1 MTRRAGLR
9 RFAWG
14 WAGRLALAAAAAAWG
29 FAALAQSTP
38 PKPTKFS
45 VSLVETRAVLQAEVP
60 SGTAV
65 TRWDYRRKIGSDGD
79 WGSWLNI
86 VATNRKLIATVAG
99 LDRGKTYGFQVRA
112 VNNAGEGPE
121 SDSKEVSVPA
131 VAPPTPSSF
140 TATAGDRQVTL
151 SASIDTDNG
160 SEITRWQYQRKTGSG
175 GSYGKWKD
183 IDSSKA
189 KTSISTVIAGLTNG
203 TAYGFKIRAENGA
216 GRGGGSESGMVTPS
230 TTPAAPTGLTATAGN
245 GSVALSWTA
254 GGNGGSAITGWK
266 YLKHSSNNWDNDW
279 TAVPNGGASTTS
291 YTVPSLTNGTAYKFK
306 VRAVNDNGD
315 GAASAVSASAMP
327 SAPATASPGKPTVT
341 AVIPIGGCI
350 LVRWQ
355 PPADDG
361 GSAITGYEI
370 GDPGSGIAHNA
381 ASASS
386 REAKWPPAGNN
397 RCSLVDRLTYGMQ
410 VRAKIANG
418 DGDWSD
424 EIGVQPTKTGID
436 VSGITSEAAT
446 LSVDNLSKAPW
457 WYKGEQAGAQCK
469 AVAKGTTTASLA
481 GLDANTDYT
490 YAVYY
495 DSDCPSGSK
504 LNSKS
509 FKTLQAL
516 PPPKPKKPTV
526 AGGNAS
532 VTLASSVANNG
543 GSAITKWKYTKAEK
557 PAGQSNFGNF
567 DSSWTEISSTS
578 LSLSHTVTGLT
589 NGTAYKFKVRAVNAL
604 GDGAESDESGEVTPV
619 APVTLT
625 AGDVTA
631 TKAKLAIANWSEAWS
646 YQDGQKG
653 HYISCTNV
661 AAGTAEASLSG
672 LTPGRDYLVYA
683 YGKHNCPVNDNTLP
697 RTLSVI
703 FTTLLHKVEGVSVSA
718 GGGSLSVGWTAQSG
732 VTGYHVQWK
741 TGTEDWSSDRQ
752 QDATANSGAISNLT
766 GGATYTVRVRSY
778 HRGYKNRVKYGE
790 WSNPATGTTQAPTQ
804 TVTLTAS
811 EVTHNS
817 AVLTIA
823 NHSGGWHYKYTAP
836 DGGACSSTAVT
847 TASTAVSNLS
857 GNTSYTYKAYSDN
870 GCNTALTAALTITTR
885 PPKPA
890 KPTVASGAGS
900 GKLRLSS
907 SVGGGNAAIEK
918 WQYQQKAADD
928 TDFGSWQDIQSSSK
942 NLSHTVSGLTDGT
955 AYKFKVRAVNAT
967 GEGAVSDESD
977 EATPR
982 APTQPPP
989 DETQPPSVT
998 LTAGGVTHNSAT
1010 LTIAAHTGN
1019 WHYKYTSP
1027 AGGACSSTAETT
1039 ASTAVNGLTANTSYT
1054 FSAYSDSNCST
1065 TALATAAAFT
1075 TLPPKPARPTVAA
1088 SGGGLALSS
1097 SLQGGEA
1104 ALTRWEYTKKAGAGN
1119 FEANWTVIPS
1129 STSKDLSHTVSG
1141 LEGGKSYA
1149 FKVRAVNATGA
1160 GPESDASDAAALQAA
1175 APAPAEAAHRKRLAR
1190 IGRALAPE
1198 AARALASGAAR
1209 AVSDRIR
1216 AVLSGDAG
1224 PPPGQALRAFVE
1236 ARGEALSDGTASLGE
1251 ALAGASFS
1259 LSAAEG
1265 GDAGGGASG
1274 AGLWAAGDWRALSG
1288 GGRALA
1294 WDGGAAALHLGA
1306 DTGFRRG
1313 LLGGLALS
1321 VSEAAFDYADRS
1333 GEEAVKGEWTARMTG
1348 VHPYAARLWED
1359 GSRLWA
1365 LLGYGAGE
1373 VEIDDGAAGRREADG
1388 EMATLAAGGALRLSP
1403 AEAGRPSLDLVA
1415 DGFAARFETERSAG
1429 LPEAVEAE
1437 VSRLRVALAG
1447 AAALEAGPGAA
1458 LAPSAELGL
1467 RWDGGDGETGFGAE
1481 LGAGLSWSR
1490 PAAGLRLEAHARAL
1504 LAHEGGVEEWGAGG
1518 LARLDPDAR
1527 GRGPSLSLRPSF
1539 GHAGSGAA
1547 RLWEEGVAGRGP
1559 EDGRPAARLDA
1570 EAGYGLAA
1578 PGAQGA
1584 LLTPWAGVGL
1594 EDGGARRYGAGL
1606 RLERGPD
1613 AALGLEAARA
1623 GPERA
1628 LTLTYRIRW

>member
-1 MTRRAGLR
+1 MTSLRRRGLRAAVRAAMLQGYNGNKIGNYPPPRATSAAGEPVTRRSGLR
-9 RFAWG
+9 RFARG
-14 WAGRLALAAAAAAWG
+14 WAGRLALAAAVAAWG
-29 FAALAQSTP
+29 FAALAQSAP
-38 PKPTKFS
+38 PKPFGFS
-45 VSLVETRAVLQAEVP
+45 VTLVETKGTLEAYVP
-60 SGTAV
+60 SSTTV
-65 TRWDYRRKIGSDGD
+65 TSWDYRQRTGSNGNWGD
-79 WGSWLNI
+79 WQKIVSSSW
-86 VATNRKLIATVAG
+86 RLIASTG
-99 LDRGKTYGFQVRA
+99 NLDRGKTYGFQVRA
-112 VNNAGEGPE
+112 VNNSGEGPE
-121 SDSKEVSVPA
+121 SDTKEVTVPA

-151 SASIDTDNG
+151 SASIDTDGG
-160 SEITRWQYQRKTGSG
+160 SDITRWQYQQKTGSG

-189 KTSISTVIAGLTNG
+189 KTSISTVIADLTNG

-216 GRGGGSESGMVTPS
+216 GRGGESESGMVTPS

-266 YLKHSSNNWDNDW
+266 YTKKVGDNWDSDW
-279 TAVPNGGASTTS
+279 EAVPNGGADTTR
-291 YTVPSLTNGTAYKFK
+291 YTVP
-306 VRAVNDNGD
+306 D
-315 GAASAVSASAMP
+315 
-327 SAPATASPGKPTVT
+327 
-341 AVIPIGGCI
+341 
-350 LVRWQ
+350 
-355 PPADDG
+355 
-361 GSAITGYEI
+361 
-370 GDPGSGIAHNA
+370 
-381 ASASS
+381 
-386 REAKWPPAGNN
+386 
-397 RCSLVDRLTYGMQ
+397 
-410 VRAKIANG
+410 
-418 DGDWSD
+418 
-424 EIGVQPTKTGID
+424 
-436 VSGITSEAAT
+436 
-446 LSVDNLSKAPW
+446 
-457 WYKGEQAGAQCK
+457 
-469 AVAKGTTTASLA
+469 
-481 GLDANTDYT
+481 
-490 YAVYY
+490 
-495 DSDCPSGSK
+495 
-504 LNSKS
+504 
-509 FKTLQAL
+509 
-516 PPPKPKKPTV
+516 
-526 AGGNAS
+526 
-532 VTLASSVANNG
+532 
-543 GSAITKWKYTKAEK
+543 
-557 PAGQSNFGNF
+557 
-567 DSSWTEISSTS
+567 
-578 LSLSHTVTGLT
+578 LT
-589 NGTAYKFKVRAVNAL
+589 NGTAYKFKVRAVNAN
-604 GDGAESDESGEVTPV
+604 GDGAESAESASAMPSAPV
-619 APVTLT
+619 ALSASGITHNAATLT
-625 AGDVTA
+625 VGNYSGD
-631 TKAKLAIANWSEAWS
+631 W
-646 YQDGQKG
+646 Y
-653 HYISCTNV
+653 Y
-661 AAGTAEASLSG
+661 
-672 LTPGRDYLVYA
+672 
-683 YGKHNCPVNDNTLP
+683 KH
-697 RTLSVI
+697 
-703 FTTLLHKVEGVSVSA
+703 TT
-718 GGGSLSVGWTAQSG
+718 
-732 VTGYHVQWK
+732 
-741 TGTEDWSSDRQ
+741 
-752 QDATANSGAISNLT
+752 
-766 GGATYTVRVRSY
+766 
-778 HRGYKNRVKYGE
+778 
-790 WSNPATGTTQAPTQ
+790 
-804 TVTLTAS
+804 
-811 EVTHNS
+811 
-817 AVLTIA
+817 
-823 NHSGGWHYKYTAP
+823 P

-857 GNTSYTYKAYSDN
+857 GNTSYTFAAYSDS
-870 GCNTALTAALTITTR
+870 GCSSKIASASAFLTE
-885 PPKPA
+885 PGQPA
-890 KPTVASGAGS
+890 KPTTAAGAGS
-900 GKLRLSS
+900 GKLTLSS
-907 SVGGGNAAIEK
+907 SVTGGGALTK
-918 WQYQQKAADD
+918 WQYTKDNGTNW
-928 TDFGSWQDIQSSSK
+928 TDIDVTSTT
-942 NLSHTVSGLTDGT
+942 LSYTVSGLTDGT

-989 DETQPPSVT
+989 GETQPPPDET
-998 LTAGGVTHNSAT
+998 LTAGEVTHDSAV
-1010 LTIAAHTGN
+1010 LTIAGHSGA
-1019 WHYKYTSP
+1019 WHYKH
-1027 AGGACSSTAETT
+1027 AGGTCSSEIAVGTKT
-1039 ASTAVNGLTANTSYT
+1039 ASVTGLTANTSYT
-1054 FSAYSDSNCST
+1054 FSAHSDGNCST

-1075 TLPPKPARPTVAA
+1075 TLPPKPAKPTVAA

-1097 SLQGGEA
+1097 SVQGGEA
-1104 ALTRWEYTKKAGAGN
+1104 ALTRWEYKKKAGAGN

-1129 STSKDLSHTVSG
+1129 STSKTLNHTVSG

-1149 FKVRAVNATGA
+1149 FMVRAVNMTGA
-1160 GPESDASDAAALQAA
+1160 GPESDASDAAALPAA

-1288 GGRALA
+1288 GARALD
-1294 WDGGAAALHLGA
+1294 WDGGMAALHLGA

-1388 EMATLAAGGALRLSP
+1388 AMASLAAGGALRLSP

-1518 LARLDPDAR
+1518 LARLDPDGR

-1559 EDGRPAARLDA
+1559 EDGRPAARLEA

-1578 PGAQGA
+1578 PGAAGA

>member
-752 QDATANSGAISNLT
+752 QDATANSAAISNLT
-766 GGATYTVRVRSY
+766 SGATYTVRVRSY
-778 HRGYKNRVKYGE
+778 HRGYKNRVKLGE
-790 WSNPATGTTQAPTQ
+790 WSDPATGPAPGSGDK
-804 TVTLTAS
+804 TLTAS
-811 EVTHNS
+811 AVTHNT
-817 AVLTIA
+817 AVLTIG
-823 NHSGGWHYKYTAP
+823 NHTGNWHYKANAAP
-836 DGGACSSTAVT
+836 DASCSSDAVT
-847 TASTAVSNLS
+847 GTTKDLTDLS
-857 GNTSYTYKAYSDN
+857 GNTSYTYTAYSDSS
-870 GCNTALTAALTITTR
+870 CTMEIASASAFLTK
-885 PPKPA
+885 PGKPA
-890 KPTVASGAGS
+890 KPTAAAGAGS
-900 GKLRLSS
+900 GKLTLSS
-907 SVGGGNAAIEK
+907 SVTGGSGALTRWEYK
-918 WQYQQKAADD
+918 WKEVVGGSESTW
-928 TDFGSWQDIQSSSK
+928 TDASVTSRT
-942 NLSHTVSGLTDGT
+942 LSHTVDGLTDGT
-955 AYKFKVRAVNAT
+955 SYTFMVRAVNAT
-967 GEGAVSDESD
+967 GTGPDSDAS
-977 EATPR
+977 AAA
-982 APTQPPP
+982 APSPQPPP
-989 DETQPPSVT
+989 GETQPPSVT
-998 LTAGGVTHNSAT
+998 LAASGVTHDSAV
-1010 LTIAAHTGN
+1010 LTVAGHSGA
-1019 WHYKYTSP
+1019 WHYKH
-1027 AGGACSSTAETT
+1027 AGGTCSSEIAAGTKT
-1039 ASTAVNGLTANTSYT
+1039 ASVTGLTANTSYT

-1065 TALATAAAFT
+1065 TALATADAFA
-1075 TLPPKPARPTVAA
+1075 TLPPKPARPTVAVNNSA
-1088 SGGGLALSS
+1088 FTLSS
-1097 SLQGGEA
+1097 SVQGGEA
-1104 ALTRWEYTKKAGAGN
+1104 ALTRWEYKKKAGAGN

-1129 STSKDLSHTVSG
+1129 STSKELSHTVSG
-1141 LEGGKSYA
+1141 LESGKNYA
-1149 FKVRAVNATGA
+1149 FMVRAVNATGA
-1160 GPESDASDAAALQAA
+1160 GPESDPSDAAALPAA
-1175 APAPAEAAHRKRLAR
+1175 ALAEAEAAHRKRLAR

-1321 VSEAAFDYADRS
+1321 VSEASFDYADRS

-1388 EMATLAAGGALRLSP
+1388 EMASLAAGGALRLAP

-1429 LPEAVEAE
+1429 LPEAVEAK

-1518 LARLDPDAR
+1518 LARLDPDGR

-1559 EDGRPAARLDA
+1559 EDGRPAARLEA

-1578 PGAQGA
+1578 PGAAGA

>member
-1 MTRRAGLR
+1 MRRRAGLR
-9 RFAWG
+9 RFARG
-14 WAGRLALAAAAAAWG
+14 WAGRLALAAAVAAWG
-29 FAALAQSTP
+29 FAALAQGAP
-38 PKPTKFS
+38 PKPTSFS
-45 VSLVETRAVLQAEVP
+45 VSLVETRAVLSAQVP
-60 SGTAV
+60 FGTTV
-65 TRWDYRRKIGSDGD
+65 TRWDYRRKTGSDGD

-121 SDSKEVSVPA
+121 SDSKEVTVPA

-175 GSYGKWKD
+175 GSYSVWKD

-189 KTSISTVIAGLTNG
+189 KTSISTVIADLTNG

-266 YLKHSSNNWDNDW
+266 YTKHSNGAWDSGW
-279 TAVPNGGASTTS
+279 TEVPNSGASTTS
-291 YTVPSLTNGTAYKFK
+291 YTVPNLTNGTAYKFK

-315 GAASAVSASAMP
+315 GAASAVSASATP

-355 PPADDG
+355 PPADNG
-361 GSAITGYEI
+361 GSAITGYEV
-370 GDPGSGIAHNA
+370 GDPGSGIEHNE

-397 RCSLVDRLTYGMQ
+397 RCSLLDHVTYGMQ
-410 VRAKIANG
+410 VRAKNANG
-418 DGDWSD
+418 NGDWSD
-424 EIGVQPTKTGID
+424 EIGVQPTKTGVN
-436 VSGITSEAAT
+436 VSGITSEAAS
-446 LSVDNLSKAPW
+446 LSVDNLSTAPW
-457 WYKGEQAGAQCK
+457 WYKGEQAGAQCT

-490 YAVYY
+490 YGVYY
-495 DSDCPSGSK
+495 DSDCPSDSK

-509 FKTLQAL
+509 FKTLQASA
-516 PPPKPKKPTV
+516 PPPV
-526 AGGNAS
+526 
-532 VTLASSVANNG
+532 
-543 GSAITKWKYTKAEK
+543 SAA
-557 PAGQSNFGNF
+557 
-567 DSSWTEISSTS
+567 
-578 LSLSHTVTGLT
+578 
-589 NGTAYKFKVRAVNAL
+589 
-604 GDGAESDESGEVTPV
+604 
-619 APVTLT
+619 LT
-625 AGDVTA
+625 ASDVTA
-631 TKAKLAIANWSEAWS
+631 TTAKLAISGWSKAWS

-703 FTTLLHKVEGVSVSA
+703 FTTLLSKVEGVSVSA
-718 GGGSLSVGWTAQSG
+718 GGGSLSVGWTAQSD

-741 TGTEDWSSDRQ
+741 SGSEDWSSDRQ

-766 GGATYTVRVRSY
+766 GNTAYTVRVRSY

-790 WSNPATGTTQAPTQ
+790 WSNPATGTTQTQ
-804 TVTLTAS
+804 AVTLTAS

-823 NHSGGWHYKYTAP
+823 GHSDAWHYKYTAP
-836 DGGACSSTAVT
+836 DGGACSSTAVMT
-847 TASTAVSNLS
+847 TSTTVSNLS
-857 GNTSYTYKAYSDN
+857 GNTSYTFAAYSDSSCSTPPLATADAFLTEPAKPDKPTVASGAGSGKLTLSSSVTGGSGALTRWEYKWKEVVGGSESTWTDASVTSRTLSHTVDGLTDGTSYTFMVRAVNATGTGPDSDASAAAAPSPQPPPGETQPPSVTLTAGGVTHDSAVLTIAGHSDAWHYKHAGGTCSSEIAAGTKTATVTGLTANTSYAFSAYSDN

-885 PPKPA
+885 
-890 KPTVASGAGS
+890 
-900 GKLRLSS
+900 
-907 SVGGGNAAIEK
+907 
-918 WQYQQKAADD
+918 
-928 TDFGSWQDIQSSSK
+928 
-942 NLSHTVSGLTDGT
+942 
-955 AYKFKVRAVNAT
+955 
-967 GEGAVSDESD
+967 
-977 EATPR
+977 
-982 APTQPPP
+982 
-989 DETQPPSVT
+989 
-998 LTAGGVTHNSAT
+998 
-1010 LTIAAHTGN
+1010 
-1019 WHYKYTSP
+1019 
-1027 AGGACSSTAETT
+1027 
-1039 ASTAVNGLTANTSYT
+1039 
-1054 FSAYSDSNCST
+1054 
-1065 TALATAAAFT
+1065 
-1075 TLPPKPARPTVAA
+1075 PPKPARPTVAA

-1104 ALTRWEYTKKAGAGN
+1104 ALTRWEYRKKAGAGN

-1129 STSKDLSHTVSG
+1129 STSKELSHIVSG

-1149 FKVRAVNATGA
+1149 FMVRAVNATGA
-1160 GPESDASDAAALQAA
+1160 GPASDASDAAALPAA

-1288 GGRALA
+1288 GARALA

-1388 EMATLAAGGALRLSP
+1388 AMASLAAGGALRLAP

-1447 AAALEAGPGAA
+1447 AAEMAAGPGAA

-1518 LARLDPDAR
+1518 LARLDPDGR

-1628 LTLTYRIRW
+1628 LTLSYRIRW